1 MANYDPYNKAY
12 RDGIK
17 KGKKKGRKQAEKKS
31 SPYDMVGGLA
41 GLLISS
47 LTGEK
52 TSKFPFK

>member
-1 MANYDPYNKAY
+1 MANLKDYKSTPEYKL
-12 RDGIK
+12 GL
-17 KGKKKGRKQAEKKS
+17 KKGRKKEKKKKG

-47 LTGEK
+47 LTGQK

>member
-1 MANYDPYNKAY
+1 MANLNDYKNTPEYKL
-12 RDGIK
+12 
-17 KGKKKGRKQAEKKS
+17 GKKKGRKQAKKKS

-47 LTGEK
+47 LTGQK